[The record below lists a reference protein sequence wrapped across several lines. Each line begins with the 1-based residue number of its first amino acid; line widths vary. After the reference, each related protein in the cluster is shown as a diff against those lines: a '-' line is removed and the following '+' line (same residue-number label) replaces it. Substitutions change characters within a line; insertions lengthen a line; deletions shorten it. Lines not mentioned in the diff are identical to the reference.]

1 MEVSVFGLLLRSL
14 VPLSSCSYR
23 GSTSCG
29 PSSGKGTTACMW
41 QDMSF
46 RLLNLQKAAFLSPL
60 YSCREFQSK
69 MFLRQHWSIS
79 SSAGTSC
86 FVYVVCL
93 QASHCPLLSLPC
105 LEWIL
110 LFAPLVSMR
119 SVHEGKCNSP
129 CHPKKPL
136 SNTEFSARLNI
147 KVVSKDENKN
157 FLWLP
162 ADFKILLSRHFFQI
176 FDSIWEMYHY
186 EEDLLRQAGVC
197 VSWCRC
203 TERLWVQKAWNILH
217 ICLTGWFCF

>member
-1 MEVSVFGLLLRSL
+1 MEVSVFGLLLGSL

-29 PSSGKGTTACMW
+29 PSSGKGTTACVW

-86 FVYVVCL
+86 FAYVVCL

-129 CHPKKPL
+129 SVTQKKPSQTL
-136 SNTEFSARLNI
+136 NSLHGWISRWFPRMKIKIFCGFQQILRFCCQDIFSRYLIRYGKCIIMKRTYWNRQ
-147 KVVSKDENKN
+147 VFVS
-157 FLWLP
+157 LG
-162 ADFKILLSRHFFQI
+162 
-176 FDSIWEMYHY
+176 
-186 EEDLLRQAGVC
+186 AGVQRDFEFRKHET
-197 VSWCRC
+197 SF
-203 TERLWVQKAWNILH
+203 TYA
-217 ICLTGWFCF
+217 